1 MKLFAENAD
10 QLDLDVGK
18 CEETQCGKVSLRE
31 LEIESQGSLWHQVV
45 FKANTIENDLG
56 DPGKLRK
63 SSMIYTMRPKR
74 K

>member
-1 MKLFAENAD
+1 MKLFGENAD

-18 CEETQCGKVSLRE
+18 CEETLCGKVSLRE

-45 FKANTIENDLG
+45 FKANTVENDLG
-56 DPGKLRK
+56 DSGKLRK